1 MNCHTRCAPNM
12 PKMCGVNEKL
22 LGEALKDVDQQ
33 KKSKRRVRLQE
44 YKYTM
49 LATVL
54 FLCAD
59 QDKQLHHNYS
69 VNVLAVFVQCGVCL
83 VIQ

>member
-1 MNCHTRCAPNM
+1 MLT
-12 PKMCGVNEKL
+12 
-22 LGEALKDVDQQ
+22 
-33 KKSKRRVRLQE
+33 SKRKAKERVRLQE

-69 VNVLAVFVQCGVCL
+69 VNVLAVFVNLC
-83 VIQ
+83 II